1 MLPTGIHFSSYTGEA
16 AILKTARAKLGVAAL
31 LLALLVLPLLSGP
44 YMVGIGTQM
53 FITLI
58 AVYGLHVTVGMAGQI
73 NIAQS
78 AFVGVGAF
86 AAAKLSSLGLPFWAV
101 LPLSAIITGLVSVLF
116 ALPAARVK
124 GFYLALT
131 TLAAQV
137 LFPIVILGLPQD
149 WLGGLVGLPVQPL
162 SIAGYN
168 IGSPK
173 QFYYFTLVLTLLS
186 SYAVF
191 NLHRSRLGR
200 AFKAVRDN
208 DVAAEVMGI
217 PVLRYKITAFFA
229 GSLFAGI
236 AGACTAWFLQ
246 FVTIESFT
254 LFASVWYLGML
265 IVGGVHSPVGAILGV
280 VFITLFQEGLHEVAT
295 MVMRGQSHAVGGA
308 VFATTNIVLGACIL
322 LALIFEPRGLAHR
335 WSVLRAAFQLWPF
348 PRQ

>member
-1 MLPTGIHFSSYTGEA
+1 MLPTGIQFSSYSAEA
-16 AILKTARAKLGVAAL
+16 SLLKTGRAKLGVAL
-31 LLALLVLPLLSGP
+31 LVIVLALAPLLSGP
-44 YMVGIGTQM
+44 YLVGIATQM

-78 AFVGVGAF
+78 AFVGIGAF
-86 AAAKLSSLGLPFWAV
+86 AAAKFGSMALPFWAV
-101 LPLSAIITGLVSVLF
+101 IPLSALATGAISVLF

-137 LFPIVILGLPQD
+137 LFPIVILGLPQE
-149 WLGGLVGLPVQPL
+149 WLGGLVGMPVAPL
-162 SIAGYN
+162 SIAGYS
-168 IGSPK
+168 IASPK
-173 QFYYFTLVLTLLS
+173 QFYYFTLVLVLLA
-186 SYAVF
+186 SYAAF
-191 NLHRSRLGR
+191 NLHRSRFGR
-200 AFKAVRDN
+200 ALMAVRDN

-217 PVLRYKITAFFA
+217 PVLRYKIMAFFT
-229 GSLFAGI
+229 GSLFAGV

-246 FVTIESFT
+246 YVTIESFT

-280 VFITLFQEGLHEVAT
+280 LFITLFQESLHEIAT
-295 MVMRGQSHAVGGA
+295 MVMRGQSHAIGGTI
-308 VFATTNIVLGACIL
+308 FAATNIVLGACIL

-335 WSVLRAAFQLWPF
+335 WSVLRTAFQLWPF

>member
-1 MLPTGIHFSSYTGEA
+1 MLPTGIRFDTYGGEA
-16 AILKTARAKLGVAAL
+16 GLLQTGRARIGVAL
-31 LLALLVLPLLSGP
+31 LIAGLFILPLFSGP
-44 YMVGIGTQM
+44 YLLGIGTQM
-53 FITLI
+53 FISLI
-58 AVYGLHVTVGMAGQI
+58 AVYGLYVTVGMAGQI

-78 AFVGVGAF
+78 AFVGIGAF
-86 AAAKLSSLGLPFWAV
+86 ATAKLSSMGLPFWAV
-101 LPLSAIITGLVSVLF
+101 IPLSAVITGLTSVLF

-149 WLGGLVGLPVQPL
+149 WLGGLVGLPVEPL
-162 SIAGYN
+162 TLFGYSIA
-168 IGSPK
+168 SPMRL
-173 QFYYFTLVLTLLS
+173 YYFVLAITLLA
-186 SYAVF
+186 SYAAF

-200 AFKAVRDN
+200 ALQAVRDN

-229 GSLFAGI
+229 GSIFAGV
-236 AGACTAWFLQ
+236 AGSCTAWFLQ
-246 FVTIESFT
+246 YVTIESFT

-265 IVGGVHSPVGAILGV
+265 IVGGAHSPIGAILGV
-280 VFITLFQEGLHEVAT
+280 LFITVFQEGLHEVAT
-295 MVMRGQSHAVGGA
+295 MVMRGQSHAIGGTI
-308 VFATTNIVLGACIL
+308 FAATNIVLGACIL

-335 WSVLRAAFQLWPF
+335 WSVLRTAFQLWPF